1 MIRLALPLCTLGSIL
16 LFFGGCESAP
26 TSSDP
31 EKGKEILLKSL
42 DSWKNG
48 ETVESLQAASPS
60 ILFVDFQRRKN
71 WKLLGFEIDPKFSP
85 SGFDVQFVV
94 HLSLQSTEGKPI
106 KQKAKYN
113 VSTTSKLVVVRS
125 DDA

>member
-1 MIRLALPLCTLGSIL
+1 MIRLVLFCCVGSIASL
-16 LFFGGCESAP
+16 AGCDSTP
-26 TSSDP
+26 SSSDP
-31 EKGKEILLKSL
+31 EKGKVILQKGL

-48 ETVESLQAASPS
+48 DPVESLQAGSPPVT
-60 ILFVDFQRRKN
+60 FVDFQRQKN
-71 WKLLGFEIDPKFSP
+71 WKLIDYEIDPKSSP

-94 HLSLQSTEGKPI
+94 QLSLQSPEGKPT

-113 VSTTSKLVVVRS
+113 VSTTPKLVVVRS